1 MARLLVGIGTGVL
14 NVVAAVGGLLGQL
27 LVQRNNDQIVLRNN
41 DTVITR

>member
-27 LVQRNNDQIVLRNN
+27 LVTRNNDQLVQRNN